1 MNVARTAPRSS
12 RSRGAVMVEFAL
24 VAPVLVFL
32 LMGALELSV
41 ALRSANGVES
51 ASAAGARVAS
61 QLGDDPLT
69 DYYTLDAVRSAVGEI
84 QGFTVTDVIVF
95 IADSAGRVEPP
106 PSCLT
111 PPSDRSNQCNHYTA
125 ADLATLDVDDF
136 GQGGPGHSCDSDDLS
151 KFFCPGQDR
160 EVDQSAGL
168 TYVGVWVQG
177 QRESVTGMLPWIE
190 DTVSAATVMRSEPQE

>member
-1 MNVARTAPRSS
+1 
-12 RSRGAVMVEFAL
+12 MVEFAL
-24 VAPVLVFL
+24 VAPLLVLL

-51 ASAAGARVAS
+51 SSAAGARVVS
-61 QLGDDPLT
+61 QLGNDPLA
-69 DYYTLDAVRSAVGEI
+69 DYYTLDAVRSSVGEI

-95 IADSAGRVEPP
+95 VADSAGRVKPP
-106 PSCLT
+106 PACLA

-125 ADLATLDVDDF
+125 ADLATLDIDDF
-136 GQGGPGHSCDSDDLS
+136 GQAGPGNSCDSDDLS
-151 KFFCPGQDR
+151 RYFCPADDR

-177 QRESVTGMLPWIE
+177 QRESVTGMLPWLE
-190 DTVSAATVMRSEPQE
+190 DTVSAATVMRVEPQE